1 MSSAEDVLCSA
12 GKPGPRGFRKYMV
25 VQGTDEK
32 WMSCDAWA
40 AQETICRDVLGFST
54 WYYVPYYRYYC
65 KYVFQYWNS
74 VPEWRWPVDTLGRH
88 PDSLTLSHARR
99 GDLTTVRLRLGQNP
113 GDGGQSSENTM
124 QIVHKSPRYRQSK
137 FRG

>member
-1 MSSAEDVLCSA
+1 MNGTLLLIDFPN
-12 GKPGPRGFRKYMV
+12 GGPRGLATDRETLTTGRKNV
-25 VQGTDEK
+25 IV
-32 WMSCDAWA
+32 
-40 AQETICRDVLGFST
+40 IVI
-54 WYYVPYYRYYC
+54 
-65 KYVFQYWNS
+65 VFQYWNS
-74 VPEWRWPVDTLGRH
+74 VPEWRWPVDTLALGRH